1 MLSIIFVFRIFVDM
15 KDERSFSFLFHLHYY
30 WEEKGVTVL
39 CEVFM
44 LLLFFSLVFLFV
56 SLYSRK
62 SASAS
67 NGNCKRRPNRLYFQ
81 DSLPL
86 WRARGEAF
94 VSLSVLLQATKRKMR
109 RGMNKRGRN
118 ERKKKAGENSL
129 TRTTLGISI
138 GTFWK
143 WHQRRACIEEGG
155 QCTLLAGRWTQSK
168 VSDAAQRR
176 TLIGQR
182 RP

>member
-1 MLSIIFVFRIFVDM
+1 MRWYGGCETGGFVFTLLLRRERCNGSLWSVCVIFFL
-15 KDERSFSFLFHLHYY
+15 SFFFSFRCPA
-30 WEEKGVTVL
+30 G
-39 CEVFM
+39 
-44 LLLFFSLVFLFV
+44 
-56 SLYSRK
+56 K

-67 NGNCKRRPNRLYFQ
+67 IGNCKPGEP
-81 DSLPL
+81 SVL
-86 WRARGEAF
+86 WGFFTVVACPREAL
-94 VSLSVLLQATKRKMR
+94 VSLSVLLQATKSKMR

-129 TRTTLGISI
+129 SRTTLGISI

-155 QCTLLAGRWTQSK
+155 QCTLLPGRWTQSTA
-168 VSDAAQRR
+168 SDAAQRR